1 MLGEAL
7 FEMYGLA
14 KTFSIEKQTMC
25 ARRLAP
31 LPAASAKLG
40 VRAARISFASWRR
53 ATGRTTRHVRTAHS
67 LNSPHRCR
75 AFAHTLACQT
85 TTRCTRLTS

>member
-25 ARRLAP
+25 ARRYRGHHWRIVLN
-31 LPAASAKLG
+31 
-40 VRAARISFASWRR
+40 RTQAR
-53 ATGRTTRHVRTAHS
+53 
-67 LNSPHRCR
+67 LC
-75 AFAHTLACQT
+75 LQ
-85 TTRCTRLTS
+85 